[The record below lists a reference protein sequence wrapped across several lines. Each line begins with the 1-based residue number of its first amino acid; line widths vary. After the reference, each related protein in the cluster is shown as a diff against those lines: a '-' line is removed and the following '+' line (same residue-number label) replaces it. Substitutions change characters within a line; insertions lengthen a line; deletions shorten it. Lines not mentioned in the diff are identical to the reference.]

1 MTEWM
6 WVALGYGLAYGSIA
20 TYLVVLSRRWTS
32 VRGKGIEQ

>member
-20 TYLVVLSRRWTS
+20 TYLLVLSHRWNA
-32 VRGKGIEQ
+32 VRGKGNQQ